1 MSQICV
7 MVRVTGH
14 VQGVGFRFHT
24 AHEGLRIG
32 LSGYAKNLPD
42 GSVEVLA
49 CGKPEKVEQ
58 LVQWLETGPRTSR
71 VDSLNRDDVA
81 WRALDGF
88 EIM

>member
-71 VDSLNRDDVA
+71 VDSLSRDDIA

>member
-7 MVRVTGH
+7 KVTVSGV

-24 AHEGLRIG
+24 AHEGLKYG

-42 GSVEVLA
+42 GRVEVMA
-49 CGKPEKVEQ
+49 CGHEEHVAQ
-58 LVQWLETGPRTSR
+58 LLRWLEKGPKTSR
-71 VDSLNRDDVA
+71 VDTTHVIEVD
-81 WRALDGF
+81 WRHIDGF

>member
-7 MVRVTGH
+7 KAMIKGM

-24 AHEGLRIG
+24 AHEGLKYG
-32 LSGYAKNLPD
+32 LTGYAKNLPD

-49 CGKPEKVEQ
+49 CGHEEKVGQ
-58 LVQWLETGPRTSR
+58 LLQWLNTGPRSSR
-71 VDSLNRDDVA
+71 VDSVETEEVE
-81 WRALDGF
+81 WRHIDGF